1 MCGPCPQSSCP
12 LPPVQELPPLPFRGG
27 GHSLAATIR
36 TAIKGWAHG
45 ARPDCSPSVAV
56 YFQSSA
62 ASVGAHG
69 IKPVEYAGGAAVR
82 RPPQELRAQT
92 ATGHNAGRCGH
103 GGKSAA
109 QLPRQRRSGRSL
121 RRFASDIGGR
131 PGTARIAKNT
141 NTYFLTIFW
150 TLTPLFEVGMLKR
163 RKAAASFPA
172 GGCFPA
178 FGLVW
183 GIILTPEKQIRR

>member
-12 LPPVQELPPLPFRGG
+12 LPSEQELPPLPFRGG
-27 GHSLAATIR
+27 GHSLAAAIR
-36 TAIKGWAHG
+36 AAIRGRAHG
-45 ARPDCSPSVAV
+45 APPGCSTGRWSSCSPPAFCV
-56 YFQSSA
+56 QPPLR
-62 ASVGAHG
+62 
-69 IKPVEYAGGAAVR
+69 KRLRQLLR
-82 RPPQELRAQT
+82 RQRSAQT
-92 ATGHNAGRCGH
+92 ATGHNTGRCWH

-109 QLPRQRRSGRSL
+109 QLPRQRRSSRSL
-121 RRFASDIGGR
+121 RRSAPDIGGR

-141 NTYFLTIFW
+141 NAYFLTIFW

-183 GIILTPEKQIRR
+183 GIILTPEKRNQALR